1 VVAKPTDGCVEEGAA
16 GRSVSSSPVAMVVV
30 VVSGCGGSDVTSD
43 VVIAPELVGFGTDVS
58 TDDPHAAMVAA
69 KRIVVMVR
77 TIIVR
82 V

>member
-1 VVAKPTDGCVEEGAA
+1 
-16 GRSVSSSPVAMVVV
+16 MVVV
-30 VVSGCGGSDVTSD
+30 VIAGCGGSDVTSD
-43 VVIAPELVGFGTDVS
+43 VVIAPEMVGFGTDVL

-69 KRIVVMVR
+69 RRIVVTVR

>member
-1 VVAKPTDGCVEEGAA
+1 MVANPTDGCVEEGAA
-16 GRSVSSSPVAMVVV
+16 GRSISSSSVVMVVV
-30 VVSGCGGSDVTSD
+30 AIAGCGGSDVTSD
-43 VVIAPELVGFGTDVS
+43 VVIAPEIVGFGSDVS

>member
-1 VVAKPTDGCVEEGAA
+1 MVANPTDGCVEEGSA

-30 VVSGCGGSDVTSD
+30 VIAGCGDRDVTSD
-43 VVIAPELVGFGTDVS
+43 VATAPEIVGYGTDVS

-69 KRIVVMVR
+69 RTIVVMAR